1 MSRNADRDERP
12 RRFAGLGGART
23 LAGIVL
29 AILLV
34 VFIVMNREETE
45 ISFIVFDSTT
55 SLWVA
60 LALAAAGGLA
70 AGFLLGRRRYRR

>member
-12 RRFAGLGGART
+12 RRFAGLGART